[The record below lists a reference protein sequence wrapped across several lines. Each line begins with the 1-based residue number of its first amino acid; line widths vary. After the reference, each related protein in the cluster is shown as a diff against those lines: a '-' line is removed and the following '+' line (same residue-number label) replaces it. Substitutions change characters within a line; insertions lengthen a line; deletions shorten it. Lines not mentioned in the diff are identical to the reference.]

1 MIAIVDYGA
10 GNISS
15 VKKAL
20 THLGVQS
27 EVTST
32 PDAVVAAEKII
43 VPGVGHFSR
52 CRTLN
57 ELLRQPV
64 LNAIAQGEPFLGI

>member
-20 THLGVQS
+20 EHLGA
-27 EVTST
+27 EAHLTSD
-32 PDAVVAAEKII
+32 PQLIAAAGKLV

-57 ELLRQPV
+57 TELRLSI
-64 LNAIAQGEPFLGI
+64 LDAIAQDKP